1 MTRKALILLICAAV
15 LCSGAGMVGAIVVL
29 NRLFVIPTTDL
40 HIVNDTQRAYT
51 VSVCTSDPAI
61 LSPGESTPA
70 WAATNNPNASC
81 FIYDRARYVGCL
93 FIPVAVAKEGGT
105 VRISQVRREVAADK
119 CPGPYVR

>member
-1 MTRKALILLICAAV
+1 MTRRALTLLICAAV

-29 NRLFVIPTTDL
+29 NRLFEVPTTDL
-40 HIVNDTQRAYT
+40 QVVNDTQWAYT

-61 LSPGESTPA
+61 LSPGESTSA
-70 WAATNNPNASC
+70 WAASC
-81 FIYDRARYVGCL
+81 LIYDRAHYVGCL
-93 FIPVAVAKEGGT
+93 FIPAAVAEQGGT